1 MKMLDIGYANTV
13 NAQRIVAVV
22 SADSAPAR
30 RMISAAKEKNLS
42 VDASCGKKTQSV
54 IIMDSGHVISSSKS
68 VESLNEKLSEVK

>member
-22 SADSAPAR
+22 SQRFAPAR

>member
-1 MKMLDIGYANTV
+1 MRMLDIGYANTV